1 MEKAEQKVSPPTV
14 RAMTAAQKMFARACN
29 RDWVTPGEV
38 VYPNPEMLI
47 IHDGFV
53 ETAYKE
59 LSGLGY
65 GQITS
70 PEKVVF
76 VTDHEVSY
84 SSPRA
89 VERGRNIRSIANA
102 WDVNQFFDVGR
113 GGQGHIFPIES
124 GLVRP
129 GMFLMCYDMHCTNFG
144 AVGALAM
151 AVGPEVTSV
160 LATGTIWTE
169 VPHTISIR
177 LKGQLPQGSHARDVG
192 FILAHGFASGRWAF
206 KHDYRVIEFGGP
218 GLAGLELAAR
228 VALCNSV
235 TEMGVANVLFN
246 ESPPG
251 INIDGAP
258 DFLSD
263 PDAPYEATID
273 FDLSH
278 IEPQLALPGGPDR
291 AASVADHVGRPVN
304 HAVIGSCGSGM
315 YQDFV
320 DAAEMMRGRRVAD
333 GVRMF
338 VVPGTPATAKRLAD
352 EGIAQVFMDA
362 GAMILP
368 SGCGPCAGG
377 NMGPL
382 GPGEVSIA
390 TTATNHSGRFG
401 AKEAEIYLGS
411 PLTVAAS
418 ALSGSLADPRKS
430 LHQ

>member
-1 MEKAEQKVSPPTV
+1 
-14 RAMTAAQKMFARACN
+14 
-29 RDWVTPGEV
+29 
-38 VYPNPEMLI
+38 
-47 IHDGFV
+47 
-53 ETAYKE
+53 
-59 LSGLGY
+59 
-65 GQITS
+65 
-70 PEKVVF
+70 
-76 VTDHEVSY
+76 
-84 SSPRA
+84 
-89 VERGRNIRSIANA
+89 
-102 WDVNQFFDVGR
+102 
-113 GGQGHIFPIES
+113 
-124 GLVRP
+124 
-129 GMFLMCYDMHCTNFG
+129 MFLMCYDMHCTNFG

-169 VPHTISIR
+169 VPHTVSIR
-177 LKGQLPQGSHARDVG
+177 LNGQLPKGSHPRDVG
-192 FILAHGFASGRWAF
+192 FMLAHGFATGRWNL

-218 GLAGLELAAR
+218 GLAGLQLSDR

-246 ESPPG
+246 GPPPG
-251 INIDGAP
+251 ISVDGAP

-273 FDLSH
+273 FDLSD
-278 IEPQLALPGGPDR
+278 IQPQLALPGGPDR
-291 AASVADHVGRPVN
+291 AASVVDHVGRPVN

-320 DAAEMMRGRRVAD
+320 DAAEIMRGRRVAD

-338 VVPGTPATAKRLAD
+338 VVPGTPATAKRLAN
-352 EGIAQVFMDA
+352 EGISQVFIDA

-377 NMGPL
+377 NMAPL

-390 TTATNHSGRFG
+390 TAATNHSGRFG

-418 ALSGSLADPRKS
+418 ALSGCLADPRQS
-430 LHQ
+430 LSQ

>member
-1 MEKAEQKVSPPTV
+1 M
-14 RAMTAAQKMFARACN
+14 
-29 RDWVTPGEV
+29 
-38 VYPNPEMLI
+38 
-47 IHDGFV
+47 
-53 ETAYKE
+53 
-59 LSGLGY
+59 
-65 GQITS
+65 
-70 PEKVVF
+70 
-76 VTDHEVSY
+76 
-84 SSPRA
+84 
-89 VERGRNIRSIANA
+89 
-102 WDVNQFFDVGR
+102 
-113 GGQGHIFPIES
+113 
-124 GLVRP
+124 
-129 GMFLMCYDMHCTNFG
+129 
-144 AVGALAM
+144 
-151 AVGPEVTSV
+151 
-160 LATGTIWTE
+160 
-169 VPHTISIR
+169 
-177 LKGQLPQGSHARDVG
+177 
-192 FILAHGFASGRWAF
+192 LAHGFASGRWNF

-218 GLAGLELAAR
+218 GLAKLELAAR

-246 ESPPG
+246 GPPPG

-263 PDAPYEATID
+263 PGAPYEATID
-273 FDLSH
+273 FDLSSVQ
-278 IEPQLALPGGPDR
+278 PQLALPGGPDR
-291 AASVADHVGRPVN
+291 AANVVDHVGRSIN

-320 DAAEMMRGRRVAD
+320 DAANMMRGRRVAD

-390 TTATNHSGRFG
+390 TAATNHSGRFG

-411 PLTVAAS
+411 PITVAAS

-430 LHQ
+430 LHP